1 MQPAMGYQVTEVQ
14 KALKGFDYPG
24 GSDDLARH
32 AEGNGAD
39 AGLVEALRGLTKE
52 DGFSGPS
59 AVMHELKVQA
69 DALGGATPDG
79 PGTRETK
86 DVEGPAFQVTE
97 VQKALKGA
105 TYPLDGPALADL
117 AAGNG
122 GSDELVEALRG
133 LREVEGPNGVMKE
146 LKEHLGGSTGGS

>member
-1 MQPAMGYQVTEVQ
+1 MGYQVTEVQ

-24 GSDDLARH
+24 GAQDLARH
-32 AEGNGAD
+32 AEQNGAD
-39 AGLVEALRGLTKE
+39 SGLVEALRGLSK
-52 DGFSGPS
+52 DGFDGPN
-59 AVMHELKVQA
+59 AVMHELKEA
-69 DALGGATPDG
+69 DALGGPTPGG
-79 PGTRETK
+79 PSTRETK

-105 TYPLDGPALADL
+105 SYPLDGAALAEL
-117 AAGNG
+117 AKSNG

-146 LKEHLGGSTGGS
+146 LKEHLGGPTQG